1 MSLDCLDEWRRPK
14 SQKLVA
20 VVSFEMSVNCHWNL
34 RDRAA
39 MPHRAEF
46 SFYTNSQDKM
56 LV

>member
-1 MSLDCLDEWRRPK
+1 VAQAEIAE
-14 SQKLVA
+14 LVA